1 MDGQETVIGEVIG
14 QFYSFFGSLMQLR
27 ENITTSPGLSQTFR
41 DGVLEQLA
49 NLESEW
55 AGHYY
60 LAAVFVWQEQLI
72 PDSLGQRKCPN

>member
-14 QFYSFFGSLMQLR
+14 QFYSFFGGLLQLR
-27 ENITTSPGLSQTFR
+27 DNITTSPGLSQPFR

-55 AGHYY
+55 AGHHY
-60 LAAVFVWQEQLI
+60 LSCCICTVGKTNPRHFRTKEV
-72 PDSLGQRKCPN
+72 S